1 MLGVELP
8 PPLVARISNTSTD
21 VKRILGAAVLLVLWA
36 CGEADVGTD
45 PQPPGDGPAPEAPTL
60 EIVGGAGEGD
70 TIQARL
76 VTLEVAVTRGTVA
89 QEGVVVEFSTGADL
103 FQPHTVYLFHWRNT
117 AVDTT
122 DASGRASAVVE
133 FGSVSGAGSVLVRVP
148 SLNLSASADYTTL
161 PGQPDS
167 VLILPRD
174 TAMYVGM
181 TLQLSYSVSD
191 RFGNPTDD
199 VPTFSAGAGITVDG
213 NGLVRAVS
221 HTRTAVLA
229 TAATAVDSALFS
241 VVPEGIIAAGINSP
255 SIGRIT
261 HLVIFSLDGS
271 RFDTLFTHPAPH
283 ESNWGPSWSPDGSG
297 VVFTPDA
304 QPYVVDTLGSVSRL
318 IPETAMWEAL
328 WPEYSP
334 DGQAVY
340 FTGTLTNMGE
350 NNRLWRVTTNGTDL
364 APVPGFSTNDGIWL
378 TASCS
383 PDGSRIVLADPSAH
397 LLSIL
402 TLASSTVVHY
412 PLIAFTP
419 RWSPTADL
427 IVFAGSGLMGMYTVR
442 SDGTELR
449 ELIPSTRPILR
460 GLSWSPDG
468 EWIIARSHPSLIVV
482 NAETGLEIPIPF
494 TTDLSEP
501 SWRH

>member
-1 MLGVELP
+1 
-8 PPLVARISNTSTD
+8 
-21 VKRILGAAVLLVLWA
+21 VKRGLGAAVLLVLWA
-36 CGEADVGTD
+36 CGEANLGTD
-45 PQPPGDGPAPEAPTL
+45 PPPPGDGNVLEDAKL
-60 EIVGGAGEGD
+60 EIVSGAGETD

-76 VTLEVAVTRGTVA
+76 VTLEVAVTRGTA
-89 QEGVVVEFSTGADL
+89 GQEGVALEFSTGAER
-103 FQPHTVYLFHWRNT
+103 FQPHTVYLYPSRNT

-122 DASGRASAVVE
+122 DASGRASATVE
-133 FGSVSGAGSVLVRVP
+133 FGPVAGAGSVLVSVP
-148 SLNLSASADYTTL
+148 SLNLSATANYTTL
-161 PGQPDS
+161 PGQSDS
-167 VLILPRD
+167 ISILPRD

-181 TLQLSYSVSD
+181 TLQLSYGVFD
-191 RFGNPTDD
+191 RLGNHTDD
-199 VPTFSAGAGITVDG
+199 VPTFSAGGGITVDG
-213 NGLVRAVS
+213 SGLVEAVS
-221 HTRTAVLA
+221 HTRTRVLA

-241 VVPEGIIAAGINSP
+241 VVPEGTIVAGTNSP

-261 HLVIFSLDGS
+261 HLVVFSLDGS
-271 RFDTLFTHPAPH
+271 RFDTLFTHPKPH
-283 ESNWGPSWSPDGSG
+283 ESSWGPSWSPDGSS

-304 QPYVVDTLGSVSRL
+304 QPYVVDTLGGVSRL
-318 IPETAMWEAL
+318 IPDIAMWEAL

-364 APVPGFSTNDGIWL
+364 APVPGFSTSDGIWL
-378 TASCS
+378 TVSCS
-383 PDGSRIVLADPSAH
+383 PDGSQIVLADPSAH
-397 LLSIL
+397 RLSIL

-412 PLIAFTP
+412 PLIAFNP
-419 RWSPTADL
+419 RWSPTQDL
-427 IVFAGSGLMGMYTVR
+427 IAFAGSGLRGMYTVR

-468 EWIIARSHPSLIVV
+468 DWIIARTHPSLIVV